1 MIIKGTV
8 TLLGDDIDT
17 DLIAPGPL
25 MGKGE
30 ESLMQHLSDAF
41 DVRESQVIVAG
52 RNFGCGSSR
61 EQAPSILKKSGIG
74 GIVAK
79 SFGRIFFRN
88 SINIGLP
95 VLICKRA
102 AEVLFEGD
110 EIEVDL
116 AEGTVRDVNSG
127 EVIPGEKL
135 PDFLLEVLEAGGI
148 IEQLKRE

>member
-8 TLLGDDIDT
+8 KLLGNDIDT

-30 ESLMQHLSDAF
+30 ERFLQHLSNVFAL
-41 DVRESQVIVAG
+41 RESQVIVAG

-61 EQAPSILKKSGIG
+61 EQAPAILKRSGIG
-74 GIVAK
+74 CIVAK

-95 VLICKRA
+95 VLICKKA
-102 AEVLFEGD
+102 ADVLSEGD

-116 AEGTVRDVNSG
+116 VEGTVTDANRG

-148 IEQLKRE
+148 IAQLKRE